1 MRARIKYQVSSIK
14 YQVSSAMAGAL
25 EHLTSTMTTTGADA
39 REAAFGTCG
48 TTDVNYQDSEKIIMS
63 HEPYDAVEH
72 EHHEQM
78 AQNENMG
85 SAAAAAA

>member
-1 MRARIKYQVSSIK
+1 MVAALVRLASSGT
-14 YQVSSAMAGAL
+14 VAM
-25 EHLTSTMTTTGADA
+25 ADA

-78 AQNENMG
+78 AQNESMG

>member
-1 MRARIKYQVSSIK
+1 
-14 YQVSSAMAGAL
+14 MAGAL

-48 TTDVNYQDSEKIIMS
+48 TTDVNYQDSEKIVMS

-78 AQNENMG
+78 AQNENNGFSSCCSGVTGRRGGG
-85 SAAAAAA
+85 SARGRALR